1 MGITKHIR
9 GVMRRLD
16 TRRAKAVLMSAVL
29 ALSTL
34 LNAVSPMAA
43 YAAETTAAP
52 DTITV
57 TGYNAFSNS
66 SGMWNSHVQAHYA
79 TDENGNDLYCGN
91 FNLHYPGEGTTI
103 GRSHAGGLTLD
114 YILYYGYGGAGYAA
128 SSDGLYGYYGENA
141 RAITQIAVWCA
152 TNGRNAENSPYGA
165 GSGYANV
172 MFTSQG
178 QQFYDDAVRNA
189 TGSGPY
195 AGTAWVY
202 DNGSDQ
208 PLIGQ
213 VVRLGHL
220 NLHKES
226 SDPAGTSGNPN
237 YSLAGATYGVYSDA
251 GCTSRVATLTT
262 GADGWTNTVD
272 LYSGT
277 YYVREDGAS
286 TGFAVCTD
294 THTVTVT
301 VGQTVTAHCTE
312 QMVPGHVNLKKT
324 SANPSLT
331 EGNGC
336 YSLEGATYAVY
347 SDAACTTQVGTL
359 TTGADGSTNTIDVPA
374 GTYYVRETQASKGYY
389 LCTETHSVTVG
400 VGQTGTISC
409 TEEPSNDPITMLVGK
424 FDGEKTYVGEKN
436 LPTGSATLADA
447 EFTVDYY
454 QTVDYDSYDALAAA
468 NVRPTRSWTFKTNAN
483 GYCRFSTDYFVSGSQ
498 FYYDQIG
505 DPCLPRGTIVIRET
519 KAPKGYNLSSDV
531 SFQVIQENPS
541 TTVRT
546 FNTPEVPE
554 QVYRSDIEFTKRA
567 ENGSDRLANVAFK
580 VTSLTTGESHVVV
593 TDENGYF
600 SSAASWNAHTATAN
614 GNDWA
619 ASADGTIDS
628 SRLDSTAGTWFGQ
641 DTSPADSKGAFP
653 YDTYSIEELRCT
665 SNEGYALVSTT
676 FTVSRDAKVIDLG
689 TLDDPQPE
697 IHTTAYDA
705 ADGDGYL
712 AVGSVTVADRVSY
725 SHVVAGRDYRL
736 VAELH
741 DSKTGD
747 AITGEDGQPVT
758 VEQTFTAGSSYGSTV
773 VEIPLTTYDLIGKT
787 VTVYETLYDAQ
798 GSKLVSH
805 ADKGDIAQQ
814 VTVVTPSIGTTATD
828 AVDGD
833 KSVVSE
839 DDARV
844 VDTVSYSNLTPGET
858 YKVTGTLYKRVTDE
872 AGNVSEEK
880 FQVDGQDVTAEA
892 EFVAEQADGTVEVTF
907 DFDAS
912 GLDEGTKLVAFEDC
926 TSNGHEICSHA
937 DINDEGQTVTV
948 IKPEIGTTAYD
959 AADGDKNVVSED
971 DAAVKDTIAYKN
983 LSAGKTYKVTGTL
996 YKKVTDEA
1004 GNVSEEKF
1012 QVNGQDVTA
1021 EAEFTAEASEGTVEV
1036 TFNFDATGL
1045 DDNTELVAFES
1056 LSHNG
1061 VELCAHA
1068 DINDE
1073 GQTVTVTK
1081 PEVGT
1086 TATDGFDGDKNVV
1099 ADTDA
1104 TVIDTVDYKNLT
1116 PGKTYKVTGTLYKK
1130 VTDEA
1135 GNVSEEKLTVDGQ
1148 DVTAEAEFVAEQ
1160 ADGTVEVTFHFD
1172 GSRLPAGTPLVAFE
1186 SLSHNGVELAAHADI
1201 NDEGQT
1207 VTVIVPD
1214 VTTLAADGLD
1224 GDKEVVADSESSV
1237 TDTAW
1242 YSSVLA
1248 GKAYTMAGI
1257 LMDKATGLP
1266 VVTDNADGAI
1276 TDDELR
1282 AFAEDLLATLGFKT
1296 DAGDDADGVTTPDDA
1311 KDDSSEATDDTG
1323 NAENAAFDW
1332 SVTSDLPAEPV
1343 SQDDLAAFAARNADV
1358 LSHVVYATQEF
1369 TPEEA
1374 SGTLDMEYQFNS
1386 NDVIDRLAGETK
1398 DVVVFEVMFKGSIS
1412 DKENPATV
1420 VASECD
1426 AQNEDQTI
1434 KLVPSTIGTTA
1445 VDKSDG
1451 DHELLA
1457 GKDAVIT
1464 DTVSYKGLIPG
1475 KEYTLKATLMDKATG
1490 EPLKVADKGVTAE
1503 LRFTPNSADGTID
1516 IDLGEFDA
1524 TGLAGHTLVVFEE
1537 LSKQSVIS
1545 DVTGDDAKPTD
1556 VNVAEH
1562 KDINDEGQSVT
1573 VTETPKGTTYGHTG
1587 NGIQTVVLAII
1598 AGMTLAGC
1606 CAAYGIRAKRS
1617 KSDPESGDDSEE

>member
-1 MGITKHIR
+1 MEITKHIR

-16 TRRAKAVLMSAVL
+16 TRRAKAVLMTAVL
-29 ALSTL
+29 ALSTV

-57 TGYNAFSNS
+57 TGYSAFSNS
-66 SGMWNSHVQAHYA
+66 SGMWNSSVQAHYA
-79 TDENGNDLYCGN
+79 TDENGNALYCGN
-91 FNLHYPGEGTTI
+91 FNLHYPGEGTVI

-114 YILYYGYGGAGYAA
+114 YILYYGYGGAGYTG
-128 SSDGLYGYYGENA
+128 SLYGYSGENA
-141 RAITQIAVWCA
+141 RAITQIAVWCV
-152 TNGRNAENSPYGA
+152 TNGRNGENSNFGI
-165 GSGYANV
+165 GRGYANTTNV
-172 MFTSQG
+172 PRAVQG
-178 QQFYDDAVRNA
+178 QQFYDDAVANA
-189 TGSGPY
+189 NSSGPY
-195 AGTAWVY
+195 AGTSWVY

-336 YSLEGATYAVY
+336 YSLAGATYAVY

-409 TEEPSNDPITMLVGK
+409 TERPSSDPIRMVVGK
-424 FDGEKTYVGEKN
+424 YDGEKNYKSTN
-436 LPTGSATLADA
+436 LPTGSAALNDA

-454 QTVDYDSYDALAAA
+454 DTVDYDNYDALKSA
-468 NVRPTRSWTFKTNAN
+468 NAKPARSWTFKTNTSGIAHFN
-483 GYCRFSTDYFVSGSQ
+483 ASDFVAGSA
-498 FYYDQIG
+498 FYYDSNG
-505 DPCLPRGTIVIRET
+505 NPCIPRGTVVIRET
-519 KAPKGYNLSSDV
+519 KAPKGYNLSTDV
-531 SFQVIQENPS
+531 SFQKIQES
-541 TTVRT
+541 TLQGVTT

-554 QVYRSDIEFTKRA
+554 QVYRSDIEFTKKA

-600 SSAASWNAHTATAN
+600 SSAASWNAHTGNAN

-628 SRLDSTAGTWFGQ
+628 SMLDSTSGTWFGQ
-641 DTSPADSKGAFP
+641 ETAPADSKGAFP

-705 ADGDGYL
+705 ADSDGYL

-747 AITGEDGQPVT
+747 AITGEDGQLVT
-758 VEQTFTAGSSYGSTV
+758 AEQTFTAGSSYGSTV

-1104 TVIDTVDYKNLT
+1104 TVTDTVDYKNLT

-1135 GNVSEEKLTVDGQ
+1135 GNVSEEKFQVNGQ

-1242 YSSVLA
+1242 YSSVLT
-1248 GKAYTMAGI
+1248 GKDYTMAGI

-1266 VVTDNADGAI
+1266 VVTGNADGAI
-1276 TDDELR
+1276 TDDDLK
-1282 AFAEDLLATLGFKT
+1282 AFAKDLLATLGLKA
-1296 DAGDDADGVTTPDDA
+1296 DASEGTDGVTMPDDA
-1311 KDDSSEATDDTG
+1311 KDNGDAATDGTES
-1323 NAENAAFDW
+1323 AENAAFDW
-1332 SVTSDLPAEPV
+1332 SAMSELPAAPV
-1343 SQDDLAAFAARNADV
+1343 SQDDLAAFAERNADV

-1374 SGTLDMEYQFNS
+1374 SGTLKMEYPFDS
-1386 NDVIDRLAGETK
+1386 NDVIDRLTGETK
-1398 DVVVFEVMFKGSIS
+1398 DVVVFEVLLKGSLS
-1412 DKENPATV
+1412 DKEGTATV

-1475 KEYTLKATLMDKATG
+1475 KEYTLKATLMDKATS

-1537 LSKQSVIS
+1537 LYKQSLIS
-1545 DVTGDDAKPTD
+1545 DVTSDEAKPTD
-1556 VNVAEH
+1556 VKVAEH

-1587 NGIQTVVLAII
+1587 NGIQTVVLAIL

-1617 KSDPESGDDSEE
+1617 KSGPESGDGSEE

>member
-1 MGITKHIR
+1 MEITKHIR

-16 TRRAKAVLMSAVL
+16 TRRAKAVLMTAVL
-29 ALSTL
+29 ALSTV

-57 TGYNAFSNS
+57 TGYSAFSNS
-66 SGMWNSHVQAHYA
+66 SGMWNSSVQAHYA
-79 TDENGNDLYCGN
+79 TDENGNALYCGN
-91 FNLHYPGEGTTI
+91 FNLHYPGEGTVI

-114 YILYYGYGGAGYAA
+114 YILYYGYGGAGYTG
-128 SSDGLYGYYGENA
+128 SLYGYSGEDA
-141 RAITQIAVWCA
+141 RAITQIAVWCV
-152 TNGRNAENSPYGA
+152 TNGRNGENSNFGI
-165 GSGYANV
+165 GRGYANTTNV
-172 MFTSQG
+172 PRAVQG
-178 QQFYDDAVRNA
+178 QQFYDDAVASAN
-189 TGSGPY
+189 GSGPY
-195 AGTAWVY
+195 AGTSWVY

-301 VGQTVTAHCTE
+301 VGQTVTANCTE
-312 QMVPGHVNLKKT
+312 QMVPGHVSLKKT

-336 YSLEGATYAVY
+336 YSLAGATYAVY

-747 AITGEDGQPVT
+747 AILGEDGQPVT

-773 VEIPLTTYDLIGKT
+773 VEIPLSTYDLIGKT

-798 GSKLVSH
+798 GSKLVTH
-805 ADKGDIAQQ
+805 ADKGDVAQQ

-833 KSVVSE
+833 KCVVSE
-839 DDARV
+839 DDASII
-844 VDTVSYSNLTPGET
+844 DTVSYSNLTPGET

-872 AGNVSEEK
+872 EGNVTEEK
-880 FQVDGQDVTAEA
+880 FQVNGQDVTAEA
-892 EFVAEQADGTVEVTF
+892 EFMAEQADGTVTVTF

-926 TSNGHEICSHA
+926 TSNGHEICAHA
-937 DINDEGQTVTV
+937 DISDEGQTVTIV
-948 IKPEIGTTAYD
+948 RPEIGTTAYD

-971 DAAVKDTIAYKN
+971 DARVTDTIAYKN

-996 YKKVTDEA
+996 YKKATDEA
-1004 GNVSEEKF
+1004 GNVSEEKLV
-1012 QVNGQDVTA
+1012 VNGQDVTA
-1021 EAEFTAEASEGTVEV
+1021 EAEFVAEASEGTVEV
-1036 TFNFDATGL
+1036 TFDFDATGF
-1045 DDNTELVAFES
+1045 DDNTDLVAFES

-1104 TVIDTVDYKNLT
+1104 TVTDTVDYKNLT

-1135 GNVSEEKLTVDGQ
+1135 GNVSEEKFQVNGQ

-1201 NDEGQT
+1201 NDEEQT

-1242 YSSVLA
+1242 YSSVLT
-1248 GKAYTMAGI
+1248 GKDYTMAGI

-1266 VVTDNADGAI
+1266 VVTGNADGAI
-1276 TDDELR
+1276 TDDDLK
-1282 AFAEDLLATLGFKT
+1282 AFAKDLLATLGLKA
-1296 DAGDDADGVTTPDDA
+1296 DASEGTDGVTMPDDD
-1311 KDDSSEATDDTG
+1311 KDNGDAATDGTES
-1323 NAENAAFDW
+1323 AENAAFDW
-1332 SVTSDLPAEPV
+1332 SAMSELPAAPV
-1343 SQDDLAAFAARNADV
+1343 SQDDLAAFAERNADV

-1374 SGTLDMEYQFNS
+1374 SGTLKMEYPFDS
-1386 NDVIDRLAGETK
+1386 NDVIDRLTGETK
-1398 DVVVFEVMFKGSIS
+1398 DVVVFEVLLKGSLS
-1412 DKENPATV
+1412 DKEGTATV

-1475 KEYTLKATLMDKATG
+1475 KEYTLKATLMDKATSK
-1490 EPLKVADKGVTAE
+1490 PLKVADKGVTAE

-1537 LSKQSVIS
+1537 LYKQSLIS
-1545 DVTGDDAKPTD
+1545 DVTSDEAKPTD
-1556 VNVAEH
+1556 VKVAEH

-1587 NGIQTVVLAII
+1587 NGIQTVVLAIL

-1617 KSDPESGDDSEE
+1617 KSDPESGDGSEE

>member
-1 MGITKHIR
+1 M
-9 GVMRRLD
+9 
-16 TRRAKAVLMSAVL
+16 
-29 ALSTL
+29 
-34 LNAVSPMAA
+34 
-43 YAAETTAAP
+43 
-52 DTITV
+52 
-57 TGYNAFSNS
+57 
-66 SGMWNSHVQAHYA
+66 
-79 TDENGNDLYCGN
+79 
-91 FNLHYPGEGTTI
+91 
-103 GRSHAGGLTLD
+103 
-114 YILYYGYGGAGYAA
+114 
-128 SSDGLYGYYGENA
+128 
-141 RAITQIAVWCA
+141 
-152 TNGRNAENSPYGA
+152 
-165 GSGYANV
+165 
-172 MFTSQG
+172 
-178 QQFYDDAVRNA
+178 
-189 TGSGPY
+189 
-195 AGTAWVY
+195 
-202 DNGSDQ
+202 
-208 PLIGQ
+208 
-213 VVRLGHL
+213 
-220 NLHKES
+220 
-226 SDPAGTSGNPN
+226 
-237 YSLAGATYGVYSDA
+237 
-251 GCTSRVATLTT
+251 
-262 GADGWTNTVD
+262 
-272 LYSGT
+272 
-277 YYVREDGAS
+277 
-286 TGFAVCTD
+286 
-294 THTVTVT
+294 
-301 VGQTVTAHCTE
+301 
-312 QMVPGHVNLKKT
+312 
-324 SANPSLT
+324 
-331 EGNGC
+331 
-336 YSLEGATYAVY
+336 
-347 SDAACTTQVGTL
+347 
-359 TTGADGSTNTIDVPA
+359 
-374 GTYYVRETQASKGYY
+374 
-389 LCTETHSVTVG
+389 
-400 VGQTGTISC
+400 
-409 TEEPSNDPITMLVGK
+409 
-424 FDGEKTYVGEKN
+424 
-436 LPTGSATLADA
+436 
-447 EFTVDYY
+447 
-454 QTVDYDSYDALAAA
+454 
-468 NVRPTRSWTFKTNAN
+468 
-483 GYCRFSTDYFVSGSQ
+483 
-498 FYYDQIG
+498 
-505 DPCLPRGTIVIRET
+505 
-519 KAPKGYNLSSDV
+519 
-531 SFQVIQENPS
+531 
-541 TTVRT
+541 
-546 FNTPEVPE
+546 
-554 QVYRSDIEFTKRA
+554 
-567 ENGSDRLANVAFK
+567 
-580 VTSLTTGESHVVV
+580 
-593 TDENGYF
+593 
-600 SSAASWNAHTATAN
+600 
-614 GNDWA
+614 
-619 ASADGTIDS
+619 
-628 SRLDSTAGTWFGQ
+628 
-641 DTSPADSKGAFP
+641 
-653 YDTYSIEELRCT
+653 
-665 SNEGYALVSTT
+665 
-676 FTVSRDAKVIDLG
+676 
-689 TLDDPQPE
+689 
-697 IHTTAYDA
+697 
-705 ADGDGYL
+705 
-712 AVGSVTVADRVSY
+712 
-725 SHVVAGRDYRL
+725 
-736 VAELH
+736 
-741 DSKTGD
+741 
-747 AITGEDGQPVT
+747 
-758 VEQTFTAGSSYGSTV
+758 
-773 VEIPLTTYDLIGKT
+773 
-787 VTVYETLYDAQ
+787 
-798 GSKLVSH
+798 
-805 ADKGDIAQQ
+805 
-814 VTVVTPSIGTTATD
+814 
-828 AVDGD
+828 
-833 KSVVSE
+833 
-839 DDARV
+839 
-844 VDTVSYSNLTPGET
+844 
-858 YKVTGTLYKRVTDE
+858 
-872 AGNVSEEK
+872 
-880 FQVDGQDVTAEA
+880 
-892 EFVAEQADGTVEVTF
+892 AEQADGTVEVTF

-971 DAAVKDTIAYKN
+971 DAAVKDTIA
-983 LSAGKTYKVTGTL
+983 
-996 YKKVTDEA
+996 
-1004 GNVSEEKF
+1004 
-1012 QVNGQDVTA
+1012 
-1021 EAEFTAEASEGTVEV
+1021 
-1036 TFNFDATGL
+1036 
-1045 DDNTELVAFES
+1045 
-1056 LSHNG
+1056 
-1061 VELCAHA
+1061 
-1068 DINDE
+1068 
-1073 GQTVTVTK
+1073 
-1081 PEVGT
+1081 
-1086 TATDGFDGDKNVV
+1086 
-1099 ADTDA
+1099 
-1104 TVIDTVDYKNLT
+1104 YKNLT

>member
-336 YSLEGATYAVY
+336 YSLAGATYAVY

-409 TEEPSNDPITMLVGK
+409 TEWPSSDPIRMVVGK
-424 FDGEKTYVGEKN
+424 YDGEKNYKSTN
-436 LPTGSATLADA
+436 LPTGSAALNDA

-454 QTVDYDSYDALAAA
+454 DTVDYDNYDALKSA
-468 NVRPTRSWTFKTNAN
+468 NAKPARSWTFKTNTSGIAHFN
-483 GYCRFSTDYFVSGSQ
+483 ASDFVAGSA
-498 FYYDQIG
+498 FYYDSNG
-505 DPCLPRGTIVIRET
+505 NPCIPRGTVVIRET
-519 KAPKGYNLSSDV
+519 KAPKGYNLSTDV
-531 SFQVIQENPS
+531 SFQKIQES
-541 TTVRT
+541 TLQGVTT

-628 SRLDSTAGTWFGQ
+628 SRLDSTVGTWFGQ

-712 AVGSVTVADRVSY
+712 AVGNVTVADRVSY

-758 VEQTFTAGSSYGSTV
+758 AEQTFTAGASYGSTV

-798 GSKLVSH
+798 GSRLVTH
-805 ADKGDIAQQ
+805 ADKGDVAQQ

-833 KSVVSE
+833 KCVVSE
-839 DDARV
+839 DDASV

-858 YKVTGTLYKRVTDE
+858 YKVTGTLYKRVTDDE
-872 AGNVSEEK
+872 GNVTEER
-880 FQVDGQDVTAEA
+880 FQVNGQDVTAEA
-892 EFVAEQADGTVEVTF
+892 EFVAEQADGTVTVTF
-907 DFDAS
+907 GFDAS
-912 GLDEGTKLVAFEDC
+912 ALDDGTKLVAFEDC

-937 DINDEGQTVTV
+937 DISDEGQTVTIV
-948 IKPEIGTTAYD
+948 RPEIGTTAYD
-959 AADGDKNVVSED
+959 SADGDKNVVSED

-983 LSAGKTYKVTGTL
+983 LSAGKAYKVTGTL
-996 YKKVTDEA
+996 YKKVTDDE
-1004 GNVSEEKF
+1004 GNVTEEKF

-1021 EAEFTAEASEGTVEV
+1021 EAEFTAEAPEGTVEV

-1045 DDNTELVAFES
+1045 DDNTELVAFER
-1056 LSHNG
+1056 LSRNG
-1061 VELCAHA
+1061 VELAAHA

-1104 TVIDTVDYKNLT
+1104 TVTDTVDYKNLT

-1135 GNVSEEKLTVDGQ
+1135 GNVSEEKFQVNGQ

-1201 NDEGQT
+1201 NDEEQT

-1242 YSSVLA
+1242 YSSVLT
-1248 GKAYTMAGI
+1248 GKDYTMAGI

-1266 VVTDNADGAI
+1266 VVTGNADGAI
-1276 TDDELR
+1276 TDDDLK
-1282 AFAEDLLATLGFKT
+1282 AFAKDLLATLGLKA
-1296 DAGDDADGVTTPDDA
+1296 DAPEGTDGVTMPDDA
-1311 KDDSSEATDDTG
+1311 KDNGDAATDGTES
-1323 NAENAAFDW
+1323 AENAAFDW
-1332 SVTSDLPAEPV
+1332 SAMSELPATPV
-1343 SQDDLAAFAARNADV
+1343 SQDDLAAFAERNADV

-1374 SGTLDMEYQFNS
+1374 SGTLKMEYPFDS
-1386 NDVIDRLAGETK
+1386 NDVIDRLTGETK
-1398 DVVVFEVMFKGSIS
+1398 DVVVFEVLLKGSLS
-1412 DKENPATV
+1412 DKEGTATV

-1475 KEYTLKATLMDKATG
+1475 KEYTLKATLMDKATS

-1537 LSKQSVIS
+1537 LYKQSLIS
-1545 DVTGDDAKPTD
+1545 DVTSDEAKPTD
-1556 VNVAEH
+1556 VKVAEH

-1587 NGIQTVVLAII
+1587 NGIQTVVLAIL

-1617 KSDPESGDDSEE
+1617 KSDPESGDGSEE

>member
-9 GVMRRLD
+9 GVVRRLD
-16 TRRAKAVLMSAVL
+16 ARRAKAVLMSAVL

-43 YAAETTAAP
+43 YAAETTDAP
-52 DTITV
+52 ATITV

-294 THTVTVT
+294 THTVTIA

-336 YSLEGATYAVY
+336 YSLAGATYAVY

-409 TEEPSNDPITMLVGK
+409 TEWPSSDPIRMVVGK
-424 FDGEKTYVGEKN
+424 YDGEKNYKSTN
-436 LPTGSATLADA
+436 LPTGSAALNDA

-454 QTVDYDSYDALAAA
+454 DTVDYDNYDALKSA
-468 NVRPTRSWTFKTNAN
+468 NAKPARSWTFKTNTSGIAHFN
-483 GYCRFSTDYFVSGSQ
+483 ASDFVAGSA
-498 FYYDQIG
+498 FYYDSNG
-505 DPCLPRGTIVIRET
+505 NPCIPRGTVVIRET
-519 KAPKGYNLSSDV
+519 KAPKGYNLSTDV
-531 SFQVIQENPS
+531 SFQKIQES
-541 TTVRT
+541 TLQGVTT

-600 SSAASWNAHTATAN
+600 SSAASWNAHTGNAN

-628 SRLDSTAGTWFGQ
+628 SMLDSTSGTWFGQ

-705 ADGDGYL
+705 ADSDGYL
-712 AVGSVTVADRVSY
+712 TVGSVTVADRVSY

-736 VAELH
+736 VAEIH

-747 AITGEDGQPVT
+747 AILGEDGQPVT

-1061 VELCAHA
+1061 VEL
-1068 DINDE
+1068 
-1073 GQTVTVTK
+1073 
-1081 PEVGT
+1081 
-1086 TATDGFDGDKNVV
+1086 
-1099 ADTDA
+1099 
-1104 TVIDTVDYKNLT
+1104 
-1116 PGKTYKVTGTLYKK
+1116 
-1130 VTDEA
+1130 
-1135 GNVSEEKLTVDGQ
+1135 
-1148 DVTAEAEFVAEQ
+1148 
-1160 ADGTVEVTFHFD
+1160 
-1172 GSRLPAGTPLVAFE
+1172 
-1186 SLSHNGVELAAHADI
+1186 AAHADI

-1374 SGTLDMEYQFNS
+1374 SGTLKMEYPFDS

-1398 DVVVFEVMFKGSIS
+1398 DVVVFEVLLKGSLS
-1412 DKENPATV
+1412 DKESPATV

-1475 KEYTLKATLMDKATG
+1475 KEYTLKATLMDKATS

-1537 LSKQSVIS
+1537 LYKQSLIS
-1545 DVTGDDAKPTD
+1545 DVTSDEAKPTD
-1556 VNVAEH
+1556 VKVAEH

-1587 NGIQTVVLAII
+1587 NGIQTVVLAIL

-1617 KSDPESGDDSEE
+1617 KSDPESGDGSEE